1 MEEQMRTVVGLFD
14 RFEDAQQVVREL
26 NQAGFRGDEIN
37 LIARDANGEYTQS
50 IDTDRVGRGEDV
62 SDGAGAGAGIGAVL
76 GGIAGFLVGL
86 GALAIPG
93 IGPVIAA
100 GPIVGA
106 LGGAGIGAVS
116 GGLIGALVDWGVP
129 DEHANY
135 YAEGVRRG
143 GTLVAVRADD
153 VRVDQALQ
161 IMNRYNPVDIERH
174 AQQWRQEKWSGFDPN
189 SDPLTSDR
197 LQYNRRGTGTTTG
210 GMMDRDRDFNRAH
223 DRVEDHDAYRT
234 SDQRERDL
242 RDQGQGMMDHERDY
256 QTRDRSNVPV
266 TGDSAFDRD
275 QDMTMD
281 RDRDLGNL
289 DRDSDFTTGRTT
301 MESGGAMGGVMPDSD
316 DEWGRYE
323 PMYRQHYQS
332 AYGTRGH
339 NYDAYRPAYRF
350 GYEMAR
356 NPRYRDYDWNRF
368 EPEARRE
375 WDRMGTREQGT
386 WEDIKDAVRH
396 AWDSL
401 RR

>member
-1 MEEQMRTVVGLFD
+1 MRTVVGLFD
-14 RFEDAQQVVREL
+14 RFEEAQQVVHEL
-26 NQAGFRGDEIN
+26 RDAGFSSDEIN
-37 LIARDANGEYTQS
+37 LIARDADGQYTQS
-50 IDTDRVGRGEDV
+50 LNTDRVTRDRRDEDV

-143 GTLVAVRADD
+143 GTLVAVRAEDT
-153 VRVDQALQ
+153 RVDHALQ
-161 IMNRYNPVDIERH
+161 IMNRHSPVDIERH
-174 AQQWRQEKWSGFDPN
+174 AQQWQQENWTRFDPN
-189 SDPLTSDR
+189 AEPLTGDR
-197 LQYNRRGTGTTTG
+197 MQYNRRMSGTT
-210 GMMDRDRDFNRAH
+210 H
-223 DRVEDHDAYRT
+223 DRGY
-234 SDQRERDL
+234 
-242 RDQGQGMMDHERDY
+242 QGTAQGDFE
-256 QTRDRSNVPV
+256 QTRDRREVPI
-266 TGDSAFDRD
+266 TGDSDL
-275 QDMTMD
+275 TMD
-281 RDRDLGNL
+281 RDRSMERDRSM
-289 DRDSDFTTGRTT
+289 DRDRPLDPDRPMDRDDFGTTGRTT
-301 MESGGAMGGVMPDSD
+301 METGGAMGGVQPTGEEDWD
-316 DEWGRYE
+316 RYE

-332 AYGTRGH
+332 SYGMRGK

-356 NPRYRDYDWNRF
+356 SDRYAGYDWNRV
-368 EPEARRE
+368 EPEARSE
-375 WDRMGTREQGT
+375 WERLGGREQST
-386 WEDIKDAVRH
+386 WEDIKDAVRN
-396 AWDSL
+396 AWESV